1 MTVMMVMI
9 VFLKVDPS
17 HQVWG
22 AIREGIN
29 RIQIGKSNA
38 SYQSAI
44 HHPPQNHSKNV
55 SKQIEIATVGIIDMQ
70 IKSVTQEEFFLTF
83 VVVNFFNTLCA
94 SMQVRLNLINHLLAS

>member
-1 MTVMMVMI
+1 MTTMTVMMVMI

-44 HHPPQNHSKNV
+44 HPLQNHSKICP
-55 SKQIEIATVGIIDMQ
+55 KKIETAMVGIIDMQ
-70 IKSVTQEEFFLTF
+70 IERVIQEEFFLTI
-83 VVVNFFNTLCA
+83 VVKIEKDL
-94 SMQVRLNLINHLLAS
+94 SI